1 MAADLKAQRLTEEN
15 PSPVASAPQALGSTD
30 DLLKR
35 YSHCKLCGGRLHFS
49 YMTDFGR
56 NLTTEMAK
64 CPECGLKTHT
74 VLHKL
79 Q

>member
-1 MAADLKAQRLTEEN
+1 MAADSKAQQRLTEEN
-15 PSPVASAPQALGSTD
+15 PPAPQALASGEE
-30 DLLKR
+30 LLKR

-56 NLTTEMAK
+56 NLTTESAK

-74 VLHKL
+74 ILHKL

>member
-1 MAADLKAQRLTEEN
+1 MATDSKAQQRLFKEA
-15 PSPVASAPQALGSTD
+15 PPAPQTQSMGSAEE
-30 DLLKR
+30 LLKR
-35 YSHCKLCGGRLHFS
+35 YSHCKLCGGRLHFA

-56 NLTTEMAK
+56 NLTTETAK

-74 VLHKL
+74 ILHKL